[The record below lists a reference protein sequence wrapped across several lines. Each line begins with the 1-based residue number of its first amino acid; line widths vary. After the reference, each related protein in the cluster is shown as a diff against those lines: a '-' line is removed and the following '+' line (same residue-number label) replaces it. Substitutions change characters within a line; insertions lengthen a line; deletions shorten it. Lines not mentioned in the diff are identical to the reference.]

1 MSLHAAARHI
11 STKGRGSDS
20 MLVHMTPKE
29 VNGLQALAKA
39 SGGSLTINP
48 DTGLVEAGFLSDI
61 LPVIAAAGLTYLTA
75 GAAAPALAGAL
86 GTAGMSAG
94 AAATAGGILAGAGS
108 GALINGG
115 MAALQ
120 GKDVGKAALSGG
132 IGGAISGGLG
142 AYGDANVFG
151 VGAPPAVPAGE
162 ITQAGAQTVGQAA
175 AMPPSV
181 PSVDVNAGLSQ
192 GVTGATPPS
201 SPGMA
206 IPEYSSA
213 AYQNPYIP
221 PNTTPAYQSSI
232 ANESLAEAANNQALY
247 NTPATSPNLAGQAAA
262 ANAVPKLDPYEVEGL
277 SGMARDTNTALN
289 PGGMTKPGV
298 LSGNYYQGLGSGGVD
313 TAQKLG
319 IQALPVMSMLDEQQ
333 SLVPVA
339 EEPSRLKRIS
349 PNFRAQEP
357 ATPNPYYKARY
368 AAGGGLMDLRPQTN
382 FANPAASVMGTS
394 QYDVPTDP
402 MSGNIAQ
409 RMAGGGNT
417 TKKKR
422 ATLTSDRSLAAMDP
436 FEAGLANL
444 NNARYGANM
453 AGINSPSAMTRL
465 GEIPTAAG
473 GGLSH
478 LGSYSDGGRM
488 LKGPGDGMSDNI
500 PAMIGSKQP
509 ARLADGEFVVPADVV
524 SHLGNGSTDAGA
536 KKLYAMMDKV
546 RRARTGKKK
555 QAPAVNTRR
564 LMPA

>member
-1 MSLHAAARHI
+1 MSLHAAAKHL

-75 GAAAPALAGAL
+75 GAAAPAIAGAL
-86 GTAGMSAG
+86 GTAGMGAG

-132 IGGAISGGLG
+132 LGGAISGGLG

-151 VGAPPAVPAGE
+151 VGAPPATPPVIPTGAPVPD
-162 ITQAGAQTVGQAA
+162 ILGQAA
-175 AMPPSV
+175 V
-181 PSVDVNAGLSQ
+181 PSGI
-192 GVTGATPPS
+192 TPPVVPPPVPS
-201 SPGMA
+201 TSVGQLVDNSIYQGAGMSPTDA
-206 IPEYSSA
+206 LA
-213 AYQNPYIP
+213 QN
-221 PNTTPAYQSSI
+221 
-232 ANESLAEAANNQALY
+232 
-247 NTPATSPNLAGQAAA
+247 AGQATQPAVT
-262 ANAVPKLDPYEVEGL
+262 NAVSAAPKLDPYEAQGL
-277 SGMARDTNTALN
+277 MQNARDSSTALN
-289 PGGMTKPGV
+289 PGGIPKPDL

-319 IQALPVMSMLDEQQ
+319 IQALPVMSMLDDQKP
-333 SLVPVA
+333 LVPTA
-339 EEPSRLKRIS
+339 EEPSKLKRIS
-349 PNFRAQEP
+349 PNFRAQDP
-357 ATPNPYYKARY
+357 VQPNPYYRATY
-368 AAGGGLMDLRPQTN
+368 AAEGGLMDLRPQTN
-382 FANPAASVMGTS
+382 FANPASYAQGASNYAIATN
-394 QYDVPTDP
+394 P
-402 MSGNIAQ
+402 MDGNIAQ
-409 RMAGGGNT
+409 RMAVGGST

-422 ATLTSDRSLAAMDP
+422 ASLTPDRSLAAMDP
-436 FEAGLANL
+436 YEAGLANL

-453 AGINSPSAMTRL
+453 AGISNPSAMTRL

-478 LGSYSDGGRM
+478 LGGYSDGGRM

-500 PAMIGSKQP
+500 PAMIGNKQP

-555 QAPAVNTRR
+555 QAPAVNTGR

>member
-1 MSLHAAARHI
+1 MSLHAAAKHMA
-11 STKGRGSDS
+11 TKGRGSDS

-151 VGAPPAVPAGE
+151 VGAPPAAPVGDIAS
-162 ITQAGAQTVGQAA
+162 VGQAA
-175 AMPPSV
+175 V
-181 PSVDVNAGLSQ
+181 PSGITPPAATLPA
-192 GVTGATPPS
+192 GATVPDT
-201 SPGMA
+201 
-206 IPEYSSA
+206 SA
-213 AYQNPYIP
+213 AFTTPVTPNSYIP
-221 PNTTPAYQSSI
+221 PSTTPAYQSAI

-247 NTPATSPNLAGQAAA
+247 NTPVA
-262 ANAVPKLDPYEVEGL
+262 ANAVPKIDPYETQGL
-277 SGMARDTNTALN
+277 MQNARDSSTALN
-289 PGGMTKPGV
+289 PGSMSKPGV
-298 LSGNYYQGLGSGGVD
+298 LSGNYYQGLGDGGVD

-333 SLVPVA
+333 SLVPTA
-339 EEPSRLKRIS
+339 EDPSRLKRIS
-349 PNFRAQEP
+349 PNFRAQEAVKP
-357 ATPNPYYKARY
+357 DPYYRAKY

-382 FANPAASVMGTS
+382 FANPAQATMETS
-394 QYDVPTDP
+394 QYDMLTDP

-409 RMAGGGNT
+409 RMASGGST

-422 ATLTSDRSLAAMDP
+422 ATLTPDRSLAAMDP
-436 FEAGLANL
+436 YEAGLANL

-453 AGINSPSAMTRL
+453 AGISSPSAMTRL

-500 PAMIGSKQP
+500 PAMIGKKQP

-536 KKLYAMMDKV
+536 KRLYAMMDKV

-555 QAPAVNTRR
+555 QAPAVKADRF
-564 LMPA
+564 MPA

>member
-1 MSLHAAARHI
+1 
-11 STKGRGSDS
+11 

-86 GTAGMSAG
+86 GTAGMG
-94 AAATAGGILAGAGS
+94 AAAATTAGGILAGAGS

-132 IGGAISGGLG
+132 LGGAISGGLG

-151 VGAPPAVPAGE
+151 VGAPPATPPVVP
-162 ITQAGAQTVGQAA
+162 TVPPVPDILGQAA
-175 AMPPSV
+175 V
-181 PSVDVNAGLSQ
+181 PSGI
-192 GVTGATPPS
+192 TPPAV
-201 SPGMA
+201 SPPIPQTSVGQLVDNSIYQGAGMSPTDA
-206 IPEYSSA
+206 LA
-213 AYQNPYIP
+213 QN
-221 PNTTPAYQSSI
+221 
-232 ANESLAEAANNQALY
+232 
-247 NTPATSPNLAGQAAA
+247 AGQAAQPA
-262 ANAVPKLDPYEVEGL
+262 VTNAVNAAPKVDPYEMQGL
-277 SGMARDTNTALN
+277 MQNARNAGTALN
-289 PGGMTKPGV
+289 PGSMPKPDL
-298 LSGNYYQGLGSGGVD
+298 LSGNYYQGLGDGGLD

-319 IQALPVMSMLDEQQ
+319 IQALPVMSMLDDQKP
-333 SLVPVA
+333 LVPVA
-339 EEPSRLKRIS
+339 EEPSKLKRIS

-357 ATPNPYYKARY
+357 VKPDPYYKAKY

-382 FANPAASVMGTS
+382 FANPSSYEQGTS
-394 QYDVPTDP
+394 QYSMATDP

-409 RMAGGGNT
+409 RMAMGGP
-417 TKKKR
+417 TKKQR

-436 FEAGLANL
+436 YEAGLANL

-453 AGINSPSAMTRL
+453 SGITNPSQMTRL

-478 LGSYSDGGRM
+478 LGGYSDGGRM

-500 PAMIGSKQP
+500 PATIGSKQP

-536 KKLYAMMDKV
+536 KRLYAMMDKV

-555 QAPAVNTRR
+555 QAPAVKADRF
-564 LMPA
+564 MPA

>member
-1 MSLHAAARHI
+1 MSLHAAAKHMA
-11 STKGRGSDS
+11 TKGRGSDS

-86 GTAGMSAG
+86 GTAGMG
-94 AAATAGGILAGAGS
+94 AAAATTAGGILAGAGS

-162 ITQAGAQTVGQAA
+162 ITQAGGSAGLSGLDIPAGVTPPPVATPVAPPVPSPNAAQLVDSSIYGGQGMSPTDALTQNVGQAA
-175 AMPPSV
+175 QPAV
-181 PSVDVNAGLSQ
+181 PNA
-192 GVTGATPPS
+192 V
-201 SPGMA
+201 
-206 IPEYSSA
+206 SA
-213 AYQNPYIP
+213 A
-221 PNTTPAYQSSI
+221 
-232 ANESLAEAANNQALY
+232 
-247 NTPATSPNLAGQAAA
+247 
-262 ANAVPKLDPYEVEGL
+262 PKLDPYEAQGL
-277 SGMARDTNTALN
+277 MQNARDSGTALN
-289 PGGMTKPGV
+289 PGGMPKPDL

-357 ATPNPYYKARY
+357 VKPDPYYKARY

-382 FANPAASVMGTS
+382 FANPAASEMGTS
-394 QYDVPTDP
+394 QYSMATDP

-409 RMAGGGNT
+409 RMASGGST

-436 FEAGLANL
+436 YEAGLANL

-453 AGINSPSAMTRL
+453 AGISSPTAMTRL

-500 PAMIGSKQP
+500 PAMIGKKQP

-536 KKLYAMMDKV
+536 KRLYAMMDKV

-555 QAPAVNTRR
+555 QAPAVNTGR

>member
-1 MSLHAAARHI
+1 MSLHAAAKHL

-86 GTAGMSAG
+86 GTAGMG
-94 AAATAGGILAGAGS
+94 AAAATTAGGILAGAGS

-132 IGGAISGGLG
+132 LGGAISGGLG

-151 VGAPPAVPAGE
+151 VGAPPATPPVIPTNELAGTVVPNTAS
-162 ITQAGAQTVGQAA
+162 TFSTPVPPQA
-175 AMPPSV
+175 SI
-181 PSVDVNAGLSQ
+181 
-192 GVTGATPPS
+192 ATPPPALTNDALGYNPS
-201 SPGMA
+201 QLTQASQATQPA
-206 IPEYSSA
+206 VTNAVSA
-213 AYQNPYIP
+213 A
-221 PNTTPAYQSSI
+221 
-232 ANESLAEAANNQALY
+232 
-247 NTPATSPNLAGQAAA
+247 
-262 ANAVPKLDPYEVEGL
+262 PKLNPYEVEGL
-277 SGMARDTNTALN
+277 SGMARGTDTALN
-289 PGGMTKPGV
+289 PTSGIPKTDL
-298 LSGNYYQGLGSGGVD
+298 LSGNYYQGLGNTGLDV
-313 TAQKLG
+313 AQKAG
-319 IQALPVMSMLDEQQ
+319 IQALPVMSMLDDQKP
-333 SLVPVA
+333 LVPTA
-339 EEPSRLKRIS
+339 EDPSRLKRIS

-357 ATPNPYYKARY
+357 VKPNPYYKATY
-368 AAGGGLMDLRPQTN
+368 AAEGGLMDLTPERMAMGGPAPQTN
-382 FANPAASVMGTS
+382 FANPAQSMMGTS
-394 QYDVPTDP
+394 QYSMATDP

-409 RMAGGGNT
+409 RNMAGGGST
-417 TKKKR
+417 SKKQR
-422 ATLTSDRSLAAMDP
+422 APLTSDRNLAAMDP
-436 FEAGLANL
+436 YEAGLANL

-453 AGINSPSAMTRL
+453 AGIKNPSAMTRL

-473 GGLSH
+473 GGLSS
-478 LGSYSDGGRM
+478 LGGYSDGGRM

-555 QAPAVNTRR
+555 QAPAVNTGR

>member
-1 MSLHAAARHI
+1 MSLHAAAKHMA
-11 STKGRGSDS
+11 TKGRGSDS

-86 GTAGMSAG
+86 GTAGMG
-94 AAATAGGILAGAGS
+94 AAAATTAGGILAGAGS

-151 VGAPPAVPAGE
+151 VGAPTPPTGDLAGVGSAAVPDYSSALYQNPPTAAALPPVAAPPVPTPNAAQLVDSSIYGGQGMSPTDAL
-162 ITQAGAQTVGQAA
+162 TQNVGQAA
-175 AMPPSV
+175 QP
-181 PSVDVNAGLSQ
+181 
-192 GVTGATPPS
+192 
-201 SPGMA
+201 A
-206 IPEYSSA
+206 IPNA
-213 AYQNPYIP
+213 VQP
-221 PNTTPAYQSSI
+221 
-232 ANESLAEAANNQALY
+232 
-247 NTPATSPNLAGQAAA
+247 AA

-333 SLVPVA
+333 SLVPTA
-339 EEPSRLKRIS
+339 EDPSRLKRIS

-357 ATPNPYYKARY
+357 VKPDPYYRARY

-382 FANPAASVMGTS
+382 FADPASYAQGASNYSVA
-394 QYDVPTDP
+394 TDP

-409 RMAGGGNT
+409 RMASGGST

-436 FEAGLANL
+436 YEAGLANL

-453 AGINSPSAMTRL
+453 AGISNPSAMTRL

-478 LGSYSDGGRM
+478 LGGYSDGGRM

-500 PAMIGSKQP
+500 PAMIGKKQP

-536 KKLYAMMDKV
+536 KRLYAMMDKV

-555 QAPAVNTRR
+555 QAPAVNTGR

>member
-1 MSLHAAARHI
+1 
-11 STKGRGSDS
+11 
-20 MLVHMTPKE
+20 MTPKE

-86 GTAGMSAG
+86 GTAGMG
-94 AAATAGGILAGAGS
+94 AAAATTAGGILAGAGS

-151 VGAPPAVPAGE
+151 VGAPPATPPVVP
-162 ITQAGAQTVGQAA
+162 TVPPVPDILGQAA
-175 AMPPSV
+175 V
-181 PSVDVNAGLSQ
+181 PSGI
-192 GVTGATPPS
+192 TPPVV
-201 SPGMA
+201 SPPIPQTSVGQLVDNSIYQGAGMSPTDA
-206 IPEYSSA
+206 LA
-213 AYQNPYIP
+213 QN
-221 PNTTPAYQSSI
+221 
-232 ANESLAEAANNQALY
+232 
-247 NTPATSPNLAGQAAA
+247 AGQAAQPA
-262 ANAVPKLDPYEVEGL
+262 VTNAIQPAVPNASGGAPYNVNPAASQKLL
-277 SGMARDTNTALN
+277 SEATLA
-289 PGGMTKPGV
+289 PKPSL
-298 LSGNYYQGLGSGGVD
+298 LSGNYYQGLGDGGLD

-319 IQALPVMSMLDEQQ
+319 IQALPVMSMLDDQKP
-333 SLVPVA
+333 LVPVA
-339 EEPSRLKRIS
+339 EEPSKLKRIS

-357 ATPNPYYKARY
+357 VKPDPYYKAKY

-382 FANPAASVMGTS
+382 FADPASYAQGASNYSVA
-394 QYDVPTDP
+394 TDP

-409 RMAGGGNT
+409 RMAMGGL

-422 ATLTSDRSLAAMDP
+422 ATLTPDRSLAAMDP
-436 FEAGLANL
+436 YEAGLANL

-453 AGINSPSAMTRL
+453 SGITNPSAMTRL

-478 LGSYSDGGRM
+478 LGGYSDGGRM

-500 PAMIGSKQP
+500 PAMIGKKQP
-509 ARLADGEFVVPADVV
+509 ARLADGEFVIPADVV

-536 KKLYAMMDKV
+536 KRLYAMMDKV